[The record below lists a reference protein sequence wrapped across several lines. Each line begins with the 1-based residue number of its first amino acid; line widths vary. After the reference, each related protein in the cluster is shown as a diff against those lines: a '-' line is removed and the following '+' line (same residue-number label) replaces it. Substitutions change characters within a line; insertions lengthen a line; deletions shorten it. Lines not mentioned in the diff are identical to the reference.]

1 MSLYLPEQKLGSRSG
16 ADSSSHKFM
25 LKGRQTGSMHRG
37 HAWVFR
43 AESRDTMLA
52 WFEDIKNLTE
62 KTGEERN
69 AFVRQHARSVSGGS
83 QKPASVSSEGAMDE
97 DEADQVPY
105 SATASQVSQ
114 PMSQQD
120 HLLKRPQPGGRF
132 PSDLNVNRNLL
143 VPLSPSSGASSD
155 DSDIV
160 ATASALPGSGVRN
173 GQSDHPVRNNENTT
187 GSDEF
192 LGGVTRRASTGKKD
206 NPTAQTLDYTGLQE
220 QPAMHGSTRHIP
232 ARQAATHPGPA
243 HDETGSRAL
252 SPGDVATSSRYGS
265 YIPIAQ
271 KAEYNN
277 LLVEKGPCETSQQG
291 LIAGEI
297 ESEGAPEV
305 SRDTSHHGTYVPI
318 THQTEYFGFPV
329 IPAIPELEQQISAP
343 RAPHQQ
349 SSTPKPSTRE
359 VSTRPGVEY
368 NDQSVQVQGISSDG
382 PGEVS
387 HGGPQHQPQTAP
399 EPKPLPYEPVRHDSI
414 YGDWMGPK
422 AAGVAGAEPGLVTA
436 KAAPHPHQHDPTAP
450 AEQQKQALQQPQS
463 EPANFDDSTSA
474 PTELPAALG
483 PGSGPCTQGLGID
496 AFAASTEADLSR
508 TIPASPKPNATG
520 HAFPE
525 TYLADN
531 ARSPSHPILAPPPQ
545 AAGPVPLSRELEPS
559 RPLAAGE
566 DDPSRPL
573 GRFHV
578 PGEFPPTPAA
588 G

>member
-25 LKGRQTGSMHRG
+25 LKGRQTGPMHRG

-83 QKPASVSSEGAMDE
+83 QKPASVSSDGAMDE

-105 SATASQVSQ
+105 SATASHVSQ

-160 ATASALPGSGVRN
+160 ATASALPGSDVRN
-173 GQSDHPVRNNENTT
+173 RQSDHPARDNENTT
-187 GSDEF
+187 ASDDF
-192 LGGVTRRASTGKKD
+192 PGGVTRKASTREKH
-206 NPTAQTLDYTGLQE
+206 NPTAQTLDYPGLQE

-243 HDETGSRAL
+243 HDGTGSRAI
-252 SPGDVATSSRYGS
+252 SPGDVATSSRYDS

-277 LLVEKGPCETSQQG
+277 LLVEKGPYETSQQG
-291 LIAGEI
+291 LVAGEI
-297 ESEGAPEV
+297 ESEGAPDV
-305 SRDTSHHGTYVPI
+305 SRATSHHGTHVPI

-343 RAPHQQ
+343 QAPHQQ
-349 SSTPKPSTRE
+349 SSIQKPPTRE

-399 EPKPLPYEPVRHDSI
+399 DPKPLSYESVRHDSI

-422 AAGVAGAEPGLVTA
+422 ATGVVAA
-436 KAAPHPHQHDPTAP
+436 KAAPRPHQHDLVEP
-450 AEQQKQALQQPQS
+450 AEQQKQASQQPQS
-463 EPANFDDSTSA
+463 EPANFDDTTSA
-474 PTELPAALG
+474 PTELPTVLS
-483 PGSGPCTQGLGID
+483 PRSSPRTKGLGID
-496 AFAASTEADLSR
+496 AFDASTEPDISR
-508 TIPASPKPNATG
+508 TIPATPKANATG
-520 HAFPE
+520 TD
-525 TYLADN
+525 TYLASDV
-531 ARSPSHPILAPPPQ
+531 RSRSDTNMAPHPQ
-545 AAGPVPLSRELEPS
+545 AAGPVPPPRESEPS

-566 DDPSRPL
+566 DTPPRPL
-573 GRFHV
+573 SHFHI